1 MTENSNT
8 VALTVEQLEEAQM
21 QEQIIDSG
29 LSSYVEVGLAL
40 RKIQDERLYEGKFD
54 DYATDRFALK
64 RHTIYRLIRA
74 ASVAE
79 RLKNAGLPIPKN
91 AGQAHRIHDHAPKDP
106 AEQMELWTKVIESG
120 VPAALSQID
129 RIAKQMKESVTLT
142 DDDEPESLGEVDM
155 DSAHH
160 VEPISV
166 PPSDADPLP
175 CLRRAAQELHAVA
188 NAIDDGFDELEPL
201 EKEIERI
208 AELLEGIRSK
218 LGAVSLAA

>member
-1 MTENSNT
+1 MTKDTNT
-8 VALTVEQLEEAQM
+8 VPLTVEQVEAAKQ
-21 QEQIIDSG
+21 QEQIIDNG

-40 RKIQDERLYEGKFD
+40 RKIQHDRLYEGKFD

-91 AGQAHRIHDHAPKDP
+91 AGQAHRIHDHAPKEP

-142 DDDEPESLGEVDM
+142 HDDEPESVGEVDM

-160 VEPISV
+160 IEPITV
-166 PPSDADPLP
+166 PPTEADPLP
-175 CLRRAAQELHAVA
+175 CLRRAAQELRSVA
-188 NAIDDGFDELEPL
+188 NAIDDGFDDLEPL
-201 EKEIERI
+201 EEEIERI
-208 AELLEGIRSK
+208 AALLEGIRSK
-218 LGAVSLAA
+218 LGVVSLAA